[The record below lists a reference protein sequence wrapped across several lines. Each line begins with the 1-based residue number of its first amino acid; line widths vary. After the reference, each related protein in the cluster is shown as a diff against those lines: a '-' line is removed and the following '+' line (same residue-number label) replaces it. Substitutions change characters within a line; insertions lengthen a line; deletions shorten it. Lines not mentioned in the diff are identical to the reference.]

1 MVGTLTISGSVGN
14 SAVWI
19 NDGYWPTTTNG
30 SNWVAWQGDTIF
42 PPNDGWKSE
51 YNQKGEVKDMRGLF
65 HIVVVEYK
73 TDKILQDGL
82 VIAKD
87 RETAKIKALAPF
99 ADAHDL
105 DDLDAVCNK
114 LGDVRKKREVQK
126 VTIVEGGE

>member
-1 MVGTLTISGSVGN
+1 MADIGSV
-14 SAVWI
+14 SYV
-19 NDGYWPTTTNG
+19 DTTTV
-30 SNWVAWQGDTIF
+30 SPDNWTGEYVQDDREWVRV
-42 PPNDGWKSE
+42 PSPNSTLYALYEKE
-51 YNQKGEVKDMRGLF
+51 EVKDMRGLF